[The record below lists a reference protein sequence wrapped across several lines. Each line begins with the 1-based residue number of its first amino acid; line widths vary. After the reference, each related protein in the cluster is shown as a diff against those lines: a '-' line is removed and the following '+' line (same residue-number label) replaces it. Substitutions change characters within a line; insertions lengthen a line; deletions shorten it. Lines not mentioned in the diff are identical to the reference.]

1 MDYPGKVI
9 TKTQV
14 TPTQTSASGNWTLDD
29 QAAAIKNNNWPVA
42 LVPNPISKSL
52 RFNSADSAYLNRTF
66 GTPTNNKKFTYNCWV
81 KVNAAGNSIRMLTS
95 GITGSPVDYAMFQF
109 SPNSINY
116 QETASSASALNVST
130 VAVFR
135 DPSAWYMVTLVV
147 DTTLATA
154 ADRIKIYVN
163 SVLQT
168 LTITTQV
175 TQNYDPVINKNTR
188 LGGIGGLAYNGSYI
202 NFSDCYLT
210 EVNFIDGQALT
221 PSSFGMTNPQTGQ
234 WIPLKYSGTYGTNG
248 FYLNF
253 KDATS
258 TTTLGY
264 DYSGNANN
272 WTTNNFSV
280 TAGAGNDSLTDVP
293 TPWFAYNTTGD
304 VGGVFRGNYC
314 TWNGALPAAVAGSS
328 IVTLSNGNLDVAFLS
343 QTVGDMFLYATSLLN
358 SGKWYWE
365 FTISATT
372 NNEHRIGVSS
382 QTFSAATGNTEAG
395 YRWTKG
401 TVYVNGTQVASGL
414 STCTTN
420 DVIGVAIDAV
430 AGTVQWFKNNTSVYT
445 ATGVNYSTYI
455 PYMNGDGGS
464 GRSFSGTTNFG
475 QRPFAYT
482 PPTGFRSLCTTNLPA
497 TAIGFGLTN
506 QGDDYFNAV
515 LYTGTGATQNITGL
529 DFQPDWVWIK
539 IRNQAYSHNEYDS
552 VRGANKRLRPNQTGA
567 EATVTDQLMS
577 FNSNGF
583 TLGADSGEEV
593 NSNGNTFVAWN
604 WKAGGTGV
612 TNTAGSITSTVS
624 ANTTAGFSIV
634 TYTGTGA
641 NATVGHG
648 LGVTPGMIIVKDRSA
663 ANDWVVWHRSYSST
677 TQGYMYLNSTGAV
690 ATSSGFWNSTA
701 PTSTLVSLGNLWT
714 NTSGSGMV
722 MYAFAPIAGYSA
734 FGSYTGN
741 GSATGDGPFVYLGF
755 RPRYVLAK
763 VASNQIN
770 ATNWQIWD
778 ALRPTYNVASD
789 YLFANTSDAESN
801 SAPTYHAI
809 DFLSN
814 GFKLRCVDT
823 YGFNQS
829 GAVYIYAAFAESPF
843 QFSNAR

>member
-66 GTPTNNKKFTYNCWV
+66 GTPTNNKIFTYNCWV

-116 QETASSASALNVST
+116 QETASSATALNVST

-147 DTTLATA
+147 DTTLSTAT
-154 ADRIKIYVN
+154 DRIKIYVN

-168 LTITTQV
+168 LTIATQV

-210 EVNFIDGQALT
+210 EINFIDGQALT

-304 VGGVFRGNYC
+304 VGGVIRGNYA
-314 TWNGALPAAVAGSS
+314 TWNPIEAPSASAISDGNLQVVLAATGTSSTPSS
-328 IVTLSNGNLDVAFLS
+328 IAVS
-343 QTVGDMFLYATSLLN
+343 
-358 SGKWYWE
+358 SGKWYSE
-365 FTISATT
+365 
-372 NNEHRIGVSS
+372 V
-382 QTFSAATGNTEAG
+382 TFSATGSGNAVGVGVGPGGTYQPNIFSVGVSYYAFDG
-395 YRWTKG
+395 TKYVSG
-401 TVYVNGTQVASGL
+401 TGTSYG
-414 STCTTN
+414 SSWTTN
-420 DVIGVAIDAV
+420 DIIGIALDVDG
-430 AGTVQWFKNNTSVYT
+430 GTVTFYKNNVSQGAITLPSST
-445 ATGVNYSTYI
+445 TGWKFVAQ
-455 PYMNGDGGS
+455 NGGGS
-464 GRSFSGTTNFG
+464 STKTMIANFG

-506 QGDDYFNAV
+506 QAGKYFNPV
-515 LYTGTGATQNITGL
+515 LYTGNGSTLSVTGVG
-529 DFQPDWVWIK
+529 FQPDFVWLK
-539 IRNQAYSHNEYDS
+539 S
-552 VRGANKRLRPNQTGA
+552 RGAARSHRWWDVLRGATKGLSSDLTNAEYTESGLTAFDNDGFALGSQSGSNTNA
-567 EATVTDQLMS
+567 EA
-577 FNSNGF
+577 
-583 TLGADSGEEV
+583 
-593 NSNGNTFVAWN
+593 FVAWN

-612 TNTAGSITSTVS
+612 SNTAGTITSTVS

-634 TYTGTGA
+634 TYTGTGT
-641 NATVGHG
+641 NGATVGHG
-648 LGVTPGMIIVKDRSA
+648 LGVVPDMIIIKR
-663 ANDWVVWHRSYSST
+663 R
-677 TQGYMYLNSTGAV
+677 NSTGQW
-690 ATSSGFWNSTA
+690 ATYHSSIGNTGALRLNTTSATITDVSFWNNTS
-701 PTSTLVSLGNLWT
+701 PTSTVFTIGVDGDVNT
-714 NTSGSGMV
+714 NTGTYV
-722 MYAFAPIAGYSA
+722 AYCFDAVPGYSA

-741 GSATGDGPFVYLGF
+741 GSADGPFVYLGF
-755 RPRYVLAK
+755 RPRWVLFK
-763 VASNQIN
+763 VSSAAGFDWLLYDSSRN
-770 ATNWQIWD
+770 
-778 ALRPTYNVASD
+778 TYNVTD
-789 YLFANTSDAESN
+789 LNLRPDLSDAEGSQ
-801 SAPTYHAI
+801 SANYL

-814 GFKLRCVDT
+814 GFKIRGT
-823 YGFNQS
+823 SS
-829 GAVYIYAAFAESPF
+829 GSINPSQTIIYAAFAESPF
-843 QFSNAR
+843 QFANAR

>member
-116 QETASSASALNVST
+116 QETASSATALNVST

-154 ADRIKIYVN
+154 TDRIKIYVN

-168 LTITTQV
+168 LTIATQV

-221 PSSFGMTNPQTGQ
+221 PSDFGLTNPQTGQ
-234 WIPLKYSGTYGTNG
+234 WIPKKYTGTYGTNG

-280 TAGAGNDSLTDVP
+280 TAGSGNDSLTDVP
-293 TPWFAYNTTGD
+293 TPWVAYNTTGD
-304 VGGVFRGNYC
+304 VGGVVRGNYC
-314 TWNGALPAAVAGSS
+314 TWNPLALGSDA
-328 IVTLSNGNLDVAFLS
+328 TLSNGNLDIS
-343 QTVGDMFLYATSLLN
+343 YGTSGTISPTISTFGMS

-365 FTISATT
+365 ITITAVSAPNSVLGIT
-372 NNEHRIGVSS
+372 NVSS
-382 QTFSAATGNTEAG
+382 SSSAGVFVGNNANGWGYYAFDGTKYNNNSASAYGAT
-395 YRWTKG
+395 Y
-401 TVYVNGTQVASGL
+401 
-414 STCTTN
+414 TTN
-420 DVIGVAIDAV
+420 DVIGFAFDADAGSITAYKNGV
-430 AGTVQWFKNNTSVYT
+430 SQGVMFSSLAAGTYYPAIS
-445 ATGVNYSTYI
+445 
-455 PYMNGDGGS
+455 DGS
-464 GRSFSGTTNFG
+464 SPQTFSASTNFG

-482 PPTGFRSLCTTNLPA
+482 PPAGFLSLCTTNLPA
-497 TAIGFGLTN
+497 TTIGFGLTN

-515 LYTGTGATQNITGL
+515 AFTSVNGSSSVTVGFEP
-529 DFQPDWVWIK
+529 DFTWIK
-539 IRNQAYSHNEYDS
+539 DRQAAIDHFLHDVN
-552 VRGANKRLRPNQTGA
+552 RGYGTYLVSNSTAAEGSGGGVTARTSTGFNYTIGNANNWI
-567 EATVTDQLMS
+567 S
-577 FNSNGF
+577 
-583 TLGADSGEEV
+583 
-593 NSNGNTFVAWN
+593 WN

-612 TNTAGSITSTVS
+612 TNTVGSITSTVS
-624 ANTTAGFSIV
+624 ANTTSGFSVV
-634 TYTGTGA
+634 TWTGNGGSSGQVGTGLSTTSPIA
-641 NATVGHG
+641 MAIVKRRSGTSDWWVGHRG
-648 LGVTPGMIIVKDRSA
+648 ILGANFAYRVLLNSSA
-663 ANDWVVWHRSYSST
+663 AN
-677 TQGYMYLNSTGAV
+677 
-690 ATSSGFWNSTA
+690 
-701 PTSTLVSLGNLWT
+701 
-714 NTSGSGMV
+714 SGSGPYV
-722 MYAFAPIAGYSA
+722 LGSQSNTNGDRLYLATEGLANTVTYVAYCFQQIAGYSA

-741 GSATGDGPFVYLGF
+741 GSTDGPFVYLGF
-755 RPRYVLAK
+755 RPRYLLIKISSGGTGV
-763 VASNQIN
+763 
-770 ATNWQIWD
+770 WYIWD
-778 ALRPTYNVASD
+778 SSRDPYNFVCHEL
-789 YLFANTSDAESN
+789 YANTSAAEYVN
-801 SAPTYHAI
+801 TPEC
-809 DFLSN
+809 DFVSN
-814 GFKLRCVDT
+814 GFKMRSTFTDQN
-823 YGFNQS
+823 GS
-829 GAVYIYAAFAESPF
+829 GNTYIYAAFAESPF